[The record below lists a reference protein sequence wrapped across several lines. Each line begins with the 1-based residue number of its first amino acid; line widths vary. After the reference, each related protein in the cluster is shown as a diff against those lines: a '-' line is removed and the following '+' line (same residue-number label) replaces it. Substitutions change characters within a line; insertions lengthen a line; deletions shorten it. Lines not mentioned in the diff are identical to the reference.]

1 MAEDA
6 KIDDGIRTR
15 IKKGLKQLSKARE
28 KARAAKELQE
38 EIHENEE
45 KAQERVLEVEENLWV
60 TFNEDM
66 NSWEQIVEDHIFS
79 ARRSNK

>member
-28 KARAAKELQE
+28 EARAAKEPQE
-38 EIHENEE
+38 EMQKKEE
-45 KAQERVLEVEENLWV
+45 KAKERVLEVEENLWV

-66 NSWEQIVEDHIFS
+66 NSREQN
-79 ARRSNK
+79 RRRPHLLSTKI